1 MQGVVQSA
9 AAKSGKGAVQAAVQ
23 AAVQGAVHYC
33 TYAGISENNSH
44 GIKKKNVSL
53 KPFFVWGLCLCNF
66 EHPAPCEVKLSQNSQ
81 HLSENCTELAQWT
94 QFAS

>member
-23 AAVQGAVHYC
+23 GALQGAVHYC

-44 GIKKKNVSL
+44 GIKKKT
-53 KPFFVWGLCLCNF
+53 CL
-66 EHPAPCEVKLSQNSQ
+66 
-81 HLSENCTELAQWT
+81 
-94 QFAS
+94 

>member
-23 AAVQGAVHYC
+23 AAVQGALQGAVHYC

-44 GIKKKNVSL
+44 GIKKKT
-53 KPFFVWGLCLCNF
+53 CL
-66 EHPAPCEVKLSQNSQ
+66 
-81 HLSENCTELAQWT
+81 
-94 QFAS
+94 